1 MLPSLRLHT
10 SKVLALDQNNNISI
24 YRNTLNRAEKMYVSK
39 NYTRCPCIY
48 HEYSTGEKQYE
59 IEK

>member
-10 SKVLALDQNNNISI
+10 SKVVALDQNNNISI
-24 YRNTLNRAEKMYVSK
+24 YRNTLNRAEKCMSK
-39 NYTRCPCIY
+39 NYTHCPCIY